1 MISLLRAPKGVNE
14 LPEVRFKFPFILIGK
29 STMAFL
35 KGQSWPVL
43 KPWYTSRGTEQG
55 FQGPF
60 ADGLNKSLVSSVAQA
75 NHRINIYY
83 ASIDKVLYEL
93 ELRFGGNDQEIL
105 CAL

>member
-1 MISLLRAPKGVNE
+1 
-14 LPEVRFKFPFILIGK
+14 
-29 STMAFL
+29 MAFL

-43 KPWYTSRGTEQG
+43 KPWYTSRSTEQG
-55 FQGPF
+55 FQRSF
-60 ADGLNKSLVSSVAQA
+60 ADGLYKSLVSFVAQA

-93 ELRFGGNDQEIL
+93 ELRFSGNDQEIL